1 VNGRRINLRDKDVG
15 GRKLFIKSFLPPNP
29 HLSKIYAVG

>member
-1 VNGRRINLRDKDVG
+1 LGGDVG

-29 HLSKIYAVG
+29 HLSKIFAVGEYYL